1 MFPKFEK
8 IIKVSASELDKI
20 NEYLS
25 KGAYIISIDTVST
38 SDVSAETSCFYLGL
52 TNSSK

>member
-1 MFPKFEK
+1 MFLKFEK
-8 IIKVSASELDKI
+8 IIRVSATELDKI

-25 KGAYIISIDTVST
+25 NGAYIISIDTTPT
-38 SDVSAETSCFYLGL
+38 SEISAETSFFYLGL

>member
-8 IIKVSASELDKI
+8 IIKVSATELDKI

-25 KGAYIISIDTVST
+25 NGAYIISIDTIPT
-38 SDVSAETSCFYLGL
+38 SEVSAETSYFYLGL
-52 TNSSK
+52 INSSK